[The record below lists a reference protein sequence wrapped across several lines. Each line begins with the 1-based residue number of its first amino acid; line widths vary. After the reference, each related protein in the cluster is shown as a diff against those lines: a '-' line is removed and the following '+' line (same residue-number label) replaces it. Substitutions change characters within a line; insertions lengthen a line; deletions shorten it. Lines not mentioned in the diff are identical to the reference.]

1 MKTPEQLEEDK
12 KRKEEYRIA
21 YDGGTCV
28 AIMACVPGSD
38 LTLEETAKKDLPKG
52 TRYKIIPISEI
63 PTDRTFR
70 NAWTYVD
77 DEDSLVNE

>member
-1 MKTPEQLEEDK
+1 MKTPEQIEEEK

-21 YDGGTCV
+21 FDGG
-28 AIMACVPGSD
+28 ACVTIMGCSTSCH
-38 LTLEETAKKDLPKG
+38 LTLEEIIKKDLPKG
-52 TRYKIIPISEI
+52 TRYKIIPVSEV

-70 NAWTYVD
+70 NAWTYL